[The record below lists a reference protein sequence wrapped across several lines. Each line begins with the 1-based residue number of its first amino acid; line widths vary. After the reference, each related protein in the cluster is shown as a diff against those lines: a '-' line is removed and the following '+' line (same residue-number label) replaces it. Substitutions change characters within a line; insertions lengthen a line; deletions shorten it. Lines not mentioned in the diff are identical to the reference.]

1 MHDGCVLRGAG
12 EVKWPLLQSKLSL
25 ERPFD
30 SRRTI
35 NYQSFVT
42 SERNVRNANA
52 ERYKSRQMTFFW
64 INALLR
70 RVCLV
75 FCRFKLISV
84 QQSQSHA
91 FPTHTHTHIMILNPH
106 GLRCKNDWAHFP
118 IRPGNFLYIHTH
130 TRVWASLKCRASS
143 CSER

>member
-1 MHDGCVLRGAG
+1 MHDGCVLRGTG

-52 ERYKSRQMTFFW
+52 ERYKVDKWHSSGSTRCSDAFVWYFAGLSLFPSNSLNPTP
-64 INALLR
+64 
-70 RVCLV
+70 
-75 FCRFKLISV
+75 
-84 QQSQSHA
+84 SQR
-91 FPTHTHTHIMILNPH
+91 THTHIMILNPH